1 MSVKLQ
7 WKCLLLCSITLQF
20 FRLSFHDQK
29 HFWDQS
35 VVYNIPLNFFFYCNP
50 GISPKWMQR
59 QSLKR
64 NSEISNNSLNTDRN
78 KLNLI
83 PPLMK
88 QIFNVWKIIRDLLI
102 PSVNIFTLSTERMI
116 RLFYHFWVPPLGKDS
131 KHSTKTYKTC
141 WTKIRF

>member
-1 MSVKLQ
+1 MKMFTFMQHNTSIFQIIFSWSKTFLRLVSSLQ
-7 WKCLLLCSITLQF
+7 HTSE
-20 FRLSFHDQK
+20 
-29 HFWDQS
+29 
-35 VVYNIPLNFFFYCNP
+35 FFFYCNP
-50 GISPKWMQR
+50 GISSKWMQR

-78 KLNLI
+78 KLNQI

-88 QIFNVWKIIRDLLI
+88 QIFNVWKIMRDGLI
-102 PSVNIFTLSTERMI
+102 LSVNIFTLSTERMI

-141 WTKIRF
+141 WTTIRF